1 MECKGG
7 KAAKTLKTTLR
18 QPCLQTQPSCPMPSK
33 TVQTPRV
40 CGAAGGD
47 TEGDGRCWQE
57 RGSRRGQRCSQ
68 LWDASACELVRQEG
82 RMGPPGGKGS
92 QSCWQEPG
100 WLNGDVPG
108 PTLDGSSLTSVTE
121 PVVPSKCPGSAPEL
135 PIPAAGPT
143 TDPSQEWKVV
153 KIQRVLIDPVVEPRK
168 VGLSR
173 SASLSEKELKE
184 AKARSRR
191 IVAQLTTAP
200 GPSSKGVLLFNRRK
214 QRVDRLAEAGHGE
227 GLALSPAP
235 RPRPAAMEE
244 GDGQGMQPEP
254 HQHGAAGEGLQVN
267 ASPCQE
273 PPAETQQLPLS
284 TYLKENMTSATSN
297 GVQEQAASG
306 MENRVAG
313 LGDVA
318 APMGP
323 NAAALALLQSPEER
337 KNSKVPSEAPGKAPD
352 VPVGTTTGAE
362 SPASQQNGVQSRQ
375 YYEVHLTLAKPKP
388 VKNRTARPFGT
399 QASPTSS
406 QPTEGPPAAEL
417 PPPPTY
423 AETLS
428 SPPPLTRV
436 RSPPAY
442 SALYPPREQK
452 MLPGPALIC
461 GASGPNPLPKT
472 GILEESAARRA
483 GKKSMFTFVEK
494 PKLGPNPDLLDLVQ
508 SADNSKKQKEQ
519 GEPGAEDE
527 PFALGAE
534 AANFVPNSTAKA
546 GQHLPP
552 ANDAPAWSSCL
563 KSPTIQPKPKP
574 QPSHNLS
581 EARGRGA
588 ELFARR
594 QSRMEKFII
603 EAPSQPELLRSP
615 SPTMSLPPSW
625 KYDANACLSP
635 MVSRHPPKSPSRPSK
650 TPPASLYG
658 GNLMENEVSRKELE
672 ISKHQPYQLQ
682 SSLFVL
688 SPSKGPSRSAAREV
702 PPPRPSLPDAYP
714 YPQQTSCPTSPLPPS
729 PVWHPPV
736 VPGAGQSTSS
746 PVSSTAAALPLT
758 HGNRVSPGAPT
769 EVLLASPCHLLP
781 PRAKGGFQAPRPSYS
796 TRNAGIE
803 PQDRRSSLPASPTW
817 TPQLARRPGSLDGWA
832 SPASVLELDEGPP
845 VSPPWSERSLS
856 PLRQDADPRASRQ
869 MQARLARNIINAA
882 RRKSSSPKAV
892 GLEGSRPFTPIPA
905 SPPSLPQS
913 PRLARPEG
921 SRALT
926 PQAASSVLGSP
937 SPTHKSP
944 LRSPR
949 ADGTRLCASPGMLRA
964 TWAEGR
970 QLLLPPPLSS
980 CPVPGL
986 SPSPKS
992 PLPSP
997 VAGKRSSA
1005 KRCTSRSPTD
1015 SDVSLDSED
1024 SGAKSPGIHS
1034 FNLCPRGW
1042 AGSLRVKAGGLPSG
1056 YPCTS

>member
-1 MECKGG
+1 ML
-7 KAAKTLKTTLR
+7 KATLQQR
-18 QPCLQTQPSCPMPSK
+18 CLQTQPRCPAPGRAL
-33 TVQTPRV
+33 QNPCV
-40 CGAAGGD
+40 CGTAQGD
-47 TEGDGRCWQE
+47 AEGDNGCWQE
-57 RGSRRGQRCSQ
+57 RGSRGGQRCHPQ
-68 LWDASACELVRQEG
+68 DAPASKTEEEG
-82 RMGPPGGKGS
+82 QRGLLGGKAS
-92 QSCWQEPG
+92 RSCRQEPG
-100 WLNGDVPG
+100 GLNRDALVA
-108 PTLDGSSLTSVTE
+108 TLDDSSLASAAE
-121 PVVPSKCPGSAPEL
+121 PAAPPKCPSSAPEL
-135 PIPAAGPT
+135 PPPAASPT
-143 TDPSQEWKVV
+143 SDPSQEWKVV
-153 KIQRVLIDPVVEPRK
+153 KIQRVLIDPAGEPRK
-168 VGLSR
+168 AGLSR

-191 IVAQLTTAP
+191 IAAQLTTAP

-214 QRVDRLAEAGHGE
+214 QRVDGLTGAGHGG
-227 GLALSPAP
+227 GLPLSPAP
-235 RPRPAAMEE
+235 QPRQAAMEE
-244 GDGQGMQPEP
+244 GEGQGTKPES
-254 HQHGAAGEGLQVN
+254 GTLGEELRAN
-267 ASPCQE
+267 ASPCRE
-273 PPAETQQLPLS
+273 PPAEAQQVPLS
-284 TYLKENMTSATSN
+284 VYLKENMASAATN
-297 GVQEQAASG
+297 GVQERAAGG
-306 MENRVAG
+306 MESGAGG
-313 LGDVA
+313 LGDA
-318 APMGP
+318 GAPAGP
-323 NAAALALLQSPEER
+323 STAALALPQSPEEG
-337 KNSKVPSEAPGKAPD
+337 KNGEVPGEVPSA
-352 VPVGTTTGAE
+352 PVGTATGTT
-362 SPASQQNGVQSRQ
+362 SLASQQQNGARGRQ

-399 QASPTSS
+399 QVSPTSS
-406 QPTEGPPAAEL
+406 QPTEGPQATEL

-428 SPPPLTRV
+428 SPPRLTRV

-452 MLPGPALIC
+452 MLPGPPLGC
-461 GASGPNPLPKT
+461 GVSGPNPLPKT

-508 SADNSKKQKEQ
+508 SADSRKKQKEQ

-534 AANFVPNSTAKA
+534 AANFVPNSTARG

-552 ANDAPAWSSCL
+552 ADDAPAWSSCL

-581 EARGRGA
+581 EARGKGA

-635 MVSRHPPKSPSRPSK
+635 MVSRRPSKSPSRPSK

-658 GNLMENEVSRKELE
+658 GNLVENEVSQKEIE

-682 SSLFVL
+682 SSLFIL
-688 SPSKGPSRSAAREV
+688 SPSKGPGRSMPREM

-729 PVWHPPV
+729 PVWHPTA
-736 VPGAGQSTSS
+736 VPSASQTTSS
-746 PVSSTAAALPLT
+746 PFPGATGALPLT
-758 HGNRVSPGAPT
+758 HGSRAGPGAPT
-769 EVLLASPCHLLP
+769 EALLASPCRLLP

-803 PQDRRSSLPASPTW
+803 PQERRPSLPASPTW
-817 TPQLARRPGSLDGWA
+817 TPRLVRRPGSLDGWA
-832 SPASVLELDEGPP
+832 SPASVPELDEGPP
-845 VSPPWSERSLS
+845 MSPPWSERSLS

-905 SPPSLPQS
+905 GPPSLPQS
-913 PRLARPEG
+913 PRPVRSEG
-921 SRALT
+921 SRAPA
-926 PQAASSVLGSP
+926 PQAASSVLGSLGSP

-949 ADGTRLCASPGMLRA
+949 ADGPQFCASPGMSRA
-964 TWAEGR
+964 AWAEGR
-970 QLLLPPPLSS
+970 RLLLPPGASS
-980 CPVPGL
+980 CPIPGL
-986 SPSPKS
+986 SPSPRS

-997 VAGKRSSA
+997 VVGGWSPA

-1042 AGSLRVKAGGLPSG
+1042 TGSLRLKPGGLPSG
-1056 YPCTS
+1056 APCTS

>member
-1 MECKGG
+1 MLKATLRQRCLQSQPRCPAPGQALQNPCVCGTAQGDAEGDTGCWQDTGSRGGQKCHPRDAPASKTEEEGQRGPLGG
-7 KAAKTLKTTLR
+7 KA
-18 QPCLQTQPSCPMPSK
+18 S
-33 TVQTPRV
+33 
-40 CGAAGGD
+40 G
-47 TEGDGRCWQE
+47 
-57 RGSRRGQRCSQ
+57 
-68 LWDASACELVRQEG
+68 
-82 RMGPPGGKGS
+82 
-92 QSCWQEPG
+92 SCWQEPG
-100 WLNGDVPG
+100 GLNRDALVA
-108 PTLDGSSLTSVTE
+108 TLDGSSLVSAAE
-121 PVVPSKCPGSAPEL
+121 PAAPPKCPGSAPEL
-135 PIPAAGPT
+135 PPAAASPVA
-143 TDPSQEWKVV
+143 DPSQEWKVV
-153 KIQRVLIDPVVEPRK
+153 KIQRVLIDPTGEPRK
-168 VGLSR
+168 AGLSR

-191 IVAQLTTAP
+191 IAAQLTTAP

-214 QRVDRLAEAGHGE
+214 QRVDGLAGAGHGG
-227 GLALSPAP
+227 GLPLSPQQ
-235 RPRPAAMEE
+235 AAMEE
-244 GDGQGMQPEP
+244 GEGQGTKPEP
-254 HQHGAAGEGLQVN
+254 GTPGEQLQAN
-267 ASPCQE
+267 ASPCRE
-273 PPAETQQLPLS
+273 PPAEAQQIPLS
-284 TYLKENMTSATSN
+284 VYLKENMASAATN
-297 GVQEQAASG
+297 GVQERAAGG
-306 MENRVAG
+306 MESRAGG
-313 LGDVA
+313 LGDA
-318 APMGP
+318 GAPAGP
-323 NAAALALLQSPEER
+323 STAALSLPQSPEEG
-337 KNSKVPSEAPGKAPD
+337 KNGEVPGEVPSA
-352 VPVGTTTGAE
+352 PVGTATGTT
-362 SPASQQNGVQSRQ
+362 SLASQQQNGARGRQ

-452 MLPGPALIC
+452 MLPGPPLGC
-461 GASGPNPLPKT
+461 GVSGPNPLPKT

-508 SADNSKKQKEQ
+508 SVDSRKKQKEQ
-519 GEPGAEDE
+519 GDPGAEDE

-534 AANFVPNSTAKA
+534 AANFIPNSMARG

-552 ANDAPAWSSCL
+552 ADDAPAWSSCL

-581 EARGRGA
+581 EARGKGA

-635 MVSRHPPKSPSRPSK
+635 MVSRHPSKSPSRPFK

-658 GNLMENEVSRKELE
+658 GNLVENEVSQKEVE

-682 SSLFVL
+682 SSLFIL
-688 SPSKGPSRSAAREV
+688 SPSKEPARSMPREM

-714 YPQQTSCPTSPLPPS
+714 YPHQTSCPTSPLPPS
-729 PVWHPPV
+729 PVWHPTA
-736 VPGAGQSTSS
+736 VPGAGQTTSS
-746 PVSSTAAALPLT
+746 PFPGAAGALPLT
-758 HGNRVSPGAPT
+758 HGSRAGPGAPT
-769 EVLLASPCHLLP
+769 EALLASPCRLLP

-803 PQDRRSSLPASPTW
+803 PQERRPSLPASPTW
-817 TPQLARRPGSLDGWA
+817 TPRLVRRPGSLDGWA
-832 SPASVLELDEGPP
+832 SPASVPELDEGPP
-845 VSPPWSERSLS
+845 MSPPWSERSLS

-905 SPPSLPQS
+905 GPSSLPQS
-913 PRLARPEG
+913 PRPARPEG
-921 SRALT
+921 SRTPA
-926 PQAASSVLGSP
+926 PQAAGSVLGNLGSP
-937 SPTHKSP
+937 SPTPKSP

-949 ADGTRLCASPGMLRA
+949 ADGPQFCASPGMSRVA
-964 TWAEGR
+964 WAEGR
-970 QLLLPPPLSS
+970 RLLLPPGASS
-980 CPVPGL
+980 CPISGL
-986 SPSPKS
+986 SPSPRS

-997 VAGKRSSA
+997 VVGGRSPA

-1042 AGSLRVKAGGLPSG
+1042 TGSLRLKPGGLPSG
-1056 YPCTS
+1056 APCTS

>member
-1 MECKGG
+1 MPP
-7 KAAKTLKTTLR
+7 R
-18 QPCLQTQPSCPMPSK
+18 QSH
-33 TVQTPRV
+33 RRD
-40 CGAAGGD
+40 GGD
-47 TEGDGRCWQE
+47 RWE
-57 RGSRRGQRCSQ
+57 
-68 LWDASACELVRQEG
+68 
-82 RMGPPGGKGS
+82 
-92 QSCWQEPG
+92 
-100 WLNGDVPG
+100 
-108 PTLDGSSLTSVTE
+108 GSSLALVAE
-121 PVVPSKCPGSAPEL
+121 PTTPRKCPDSAPEL
-135 PIPAAGPT
+135 APAAASPT
-143 TDPSQEWKVV
+143 ADPSQEWKVV
-153 KIQRVLIDPVVEPRK
+153 KIQRVLINPTSEPRK
-168 VGLSR
+168 AGLSR

-184 AKARSRR
+184 AKAQSRR
-191 IVAQLTTAP
+191 IAAQLTTAP

-214 QRVDRLAEAGHGE
+214 QRVDGLAGAGHGG
-227 GLALSPAP
+227 GLPLSPAP
-235 RPRPAAMEE
+235 RPRQAAMEE
-244 GDGQGMQPEP
+244 GEGQGMKVQPRTPGKE
-254 HQHGAAGEGLQVN
+254 LQAN
-267 ASPCQE
+267 ASPCRE
-273 PPAETQQLPLS
+273 PPAADQQVPLS
-284 TYLKENMTSATSN
+284 IYLKENMASAATTN
-297 GVQEQAASG
+297 GVQEQAAGG
-306 MENRVAG
+306 MESGAGG
-313 LGDVA
+313 LGDVG
-318 APMGP
+318 APVGP
-323 NAAALALLQSPEER
+323 SAAALPQPQSPEEG
-337 KNSKVPSEAPGKAPD
+337 KNGEVPGEVPSAPA
-352 VPVGTTTGAE
+352 GTATGTA
-362 SPASQQNGVQSRQ
+362 SPASQEQNGARGRQ

-406 QPTEGPPAAEL
+406 QPTEGPPATEL

-452 MLPGPALIC
+452 MLPGPPL
-461 GASGPNPLPKT
+461 GYGGSGPNPLPKT

-483 GKKSMFTFVEK
+483 NKKSMFTFVEK

-508 SADNSKKQKEQ
+508 SADSRKKQKEQ
-519 GEPGAEDE
+519 GEPCPEDE

-534 AANFVPNSTAKA
+534 AANFVPNSTARG

-552 ANDAPAWSSCL
+552 ADDAPAWSSCL

-574 QPSHNLS
+574 QPSHNLT
-581 EARGRGA
+581 EARGKGA

-603 EAPSQPELLRSP
+603 EAPSQPDLLRSP

-625 KYDANACLSP
+625 KYDTNACLSP
-635 MVSRHPPKSPSRPSK
+635 MVSRHPSKSPSRPSK

-658 GNLMENEVSRKELE
+658 GNPIENEVSQKELE

-682 SSLFVL
+682 SSLFIL
-688 SPSKGPSRSAAREV
+688 SPSKGPARSMPREM

-729 PVWHPPV
+729 PVWHPTA
-736 VPGAGQSTSS
+736 VPGTGQTTSS
-746 PVSSTAAALPLT
+746 PFPGASGALPLT
-758 HGNRVSPGAPT
+758 HGSRASPGAPT

-803 PQDRRSSLPASPTW
+803 PQERRLSLPASPR
-817 TPQLARRPGSLDGWA
+817 LLRRHPGSLDGWA
-832 SPASVLELDEGPP
+832 SPASVPELDEGPP
-845 VSPPWSERSLS
+845 MSPPWSERSLS

-892 GLEGSRPFTPIPA
+892 GMEGSRPFTPIPT

-913 PRLARPEG
+913 PRAARSEG
-921 SRALT
+921 SRALA
-926 PQAASSVLGSP
+926 PQVAQLGSLGSP

-949 ADGTRLCASPGMLRA
+949 ADGPQFCASPGMSRA
-964 TWAEGR
+964 AWAEGR
-970 QLLLPPPLSS
+970 QLMLPPGASP
-980 CPVPGL
+980 CPISGL
-986 SPSPKS
+986 SPGPRS
-992 PLPSP
+992 PLASP
-997 VAGKRSSA
+997 VVGGRSPA

-1042 AGSLRVKAGGLPSG
+1042 TGSLRLKPGGLPSG
-1056 YPCTS
+1056 APCTS

>member
-1 MECKGG
+1 ML
-7 KAAKTLKTTLR
+7 KARLR
-18 QPCLQTQPSCPMPSK
+18 QPCLQIQPGCP
-33 TVQTPRV
+33 TPGKAAQNPCV
-40 CGAAGGD
+40 CGTAKGD
-47 TEGDGRCWQE
+47 TEGDASCWQE
-57 RGSRRGQRCSQ
+57 RGSRGGQRCRQ
-68 LWDASACELVRQEG
+68 LRDAPASEAVEQEG
-82 RMGPPGGKGS
+82 WTGPPGGKVSGS
-92 QSCWQEPG
+92 CRREPRG
-100 WLNGDVPG
+100 LNGDTPG
-108 PTLDGSSLTSVTE
+108 PSVDNGSLALATE
-121 PVVPSKCPGSAPEL
+121 PAAPTKCPGSAPEL
-135 PIPAAGPT
+135 RHAAASPT
-143 TDPSQEWKVV
+143 ADPSQEWKVV
-153 KIQRVLIDPVVEPRK
+153 KIQRVLINPAGEPRK
-168 VGLSR
+168 AGLSR

-191 IVAQLTTAP
+191 IAAQLTTAP
-200 GPSSKGVLLFNRRK
+200 SPSSKGVLLFNRRK
-214 QRVDRLAEAGHGE
+214 QRVDGLAGAGHGG
-227 GLALSPAP
+227 GLPLTPAP
-235 RPRPAAMEE
+235 RPRQAAMEE
-244 GDGQGMQPEP
+244 GEGQGTKPEP
-254 HQHGAAGEGLQVN
+254 DQPGTLGEGLQAN
-267 ASPCQE
+267 TSPCRE
-273 PPAETQQLPLS
+273 TPAEAQQVPLS
-284 TYLKENMTSATSN
+284 IYLKENMASAATN
-297 GVQEQAASG
+297 GVQEGMASR
-306 MENRVAG
+306 MESRAGGLGVAG
-313 LGDVA
+313 
-318 APMGP
+318 APAGLSTT
-323 NAAALALLQSPEER
+323 AALALPQSPKEG
-337 KNSKVPSEAPGKAPD
+337 KNGEVPGEVPSKVPSA
-352 VPVGTTTGAE
+352 PVGTATGTA
-362 SPASQQNGVQSRQ
+362 SPASQRQNGVQGRQ

-399 QASPTSS
+399 QSSPASG
-406 QPTEGPPAAEL
+406 QPADGPPATEL

-452 MLPGPALIC
+452 MLPGPPLSC

-472 GILEESAARRA
+472 GILEESAARRG

-508 SADNSKKQKEQ
+508 SADSRKKQKEQ

-534 AANFVPNSTAKA
+534 ASNFVPNSMARG
-546 GQHLPP
+546 GQHLLP
-552 ANDAPAWSSCL
+552 ADDAPAWSSCL
-563 KSPTIQPKPKP
+563 KSPTIKPKPKP
-574 QPSHNLS
+574 QPTHNLS
-581 EARGRGA
+581 EARGKGA

-625 KYDANACLSP
+625 RYDANACLSP
-635 MVSRHPPKSPSRPSK
+635 MVSRHPSKSPSRPSK

-658 GNLMENEVSRKELE
+658 GNLMENEVSQKELE

-682 SSLFVL
+682 SSLFIL
-688 SPSKGPSRSAAREV
+688 SPSKGPARSMPREM

-714 YPQQTSCPTSPLPPS
+714 YSQQTSCPTSPLPPS
-729 PVWHPPV
+729 PVWHPPA
-736 VPGAGQSTSS
+736 VPGAGQTTSS
-746 PVSSTAAALPLT
+746 PLPGATGALPLT
-758 HGNRVSPGAPT
+758 HDSRAGPGAPN
-769 EVLLASPCHLLP
+769 EVLLASPCRLLP

-803 PQDRRSSLPASPTW
+803 PQERRPSLPASPTW
-817 TPQLARRPGSLDGWA
+817 TPRPVRRPGSLDGWA
-832 SPASVLELDEGPP
+832 SPASVPELDEGPP
-845 VSPPWSERSLS
+845 TSPPWSERSLS

-892 GLEGSRPFTPIPA
+892 GPEGSRPFTPIPA
-905 SPPSLPQS
+905 GPPSLPQS
-913 PRLARPEG
+913 PRPES
-921 SRALT
+921 SRAPAL
-926 PQAASSVLGSP
+926 QAAGSVPGSLGSP

-949 ADGTRLCASPGMLRA
+949 ADGPQFCASPGMPRA
-964 TWAEGR
+964 SWAEGR
-970 QLLLPPPLSS
+970 RLLLSPSVSS
-980 CPVPGL
+980 CPIPGL

-997 VAGKRSSA
+997 VVGGRSSA

-1042 AGSLRVKAGGLPSG
+1042 TSSLRLKQGGLPSG
-1056 YPCTS
+1056 APCTS

>member
-1 MECKGG
+1 ML
-7 KAAKTLKTTLR
+7 KATHR
-18 QPCLQTQPSCPMPSK
+18 QPCLQTQPGCP
-33 TVQTPRV
+33 TAGEAVQNLCV
-40 CGAAGGD
+40 CRMAEGD
-47 TEGDGRCWQE
+47 TEGDTGCWQE
-57 RGSRRGQRCSQ
+57 RGSRGEQRCHQ
-68 LWDASACELVRQEG
+68 LRDAPASKPVEQEG
-82 RMGPPGGKGS
+82 WMGPLGGKAS
-92 QSCWQEPG
+92 RSCQQEPG
-100 WLNGDVPG
+100 VLNRDASG
-108 PTLDGSSLTSVTE
+108 PTLDGGSLASVAE
-121 PVVPSKCPGSAPEL
+121 PSALPKCPGSAPDL
-135 PIPAAGPT
+135 PPAAASPVA
-143 TDPSQEWKVV
+143 DPSQEWKVV
-153 KIQRVLIDPVVEPRK
+153 KIQRVLINPTSEPRK
-168 VGLSR
+168 TGLSR

-191 IVAQLTTAP
+191 IAVQLTTAP

-214 QRVDRLAEAGHGE
+214 QRVDGLAGAGHGG
-227 GLALSPAP
+227 GLPLSPAP
-235 RPRPAAMEE
+235 RPQQAAMEE
-244 GDGQGMQPEP
+244 GEGQGTKPESSQPSTP
-254 HQHGAAGEGLQVN
+254 GELQVN
-267 ASPCQE
+267 ASPFQE
-273 PPAETQQLPLS
+273 PPAEVQQVPLS
-284 TYLKENMTSATSN
+284 IYLKENMASAATN
-297 GVQEQAASG
+297 GVQERAAGG
-306 MENRVAG
+306 MESGAG
-313 LGDVA
+313 GLRDAG
-318 APMGP
+318 APVGP
-323 NAAALALLQSPEER
+323 SMMALALPQNPEEG
-337 KNSKVPSEAPGKAPD
+337 KNSEVPGDMPSAPA
-352 VPVGTTTGAE
+352 GTAMGVA
-362 SPASQQNGVQSRQ
+362 SPASREQNGARGRQ
-375 YYEVHLTLAKPKP
+375 YFEVHLTLAKPKP

-399 QASPTSS
+399 QASPTSG
-406 QPTEGPPAAEL
+406 QPVEGPPAAEL

-452 MLPGPALIC
+452 MLPRPTLGC
-461 GASGPNPLPKT
+461 GVSGPNPLPKT

-508 SADNSKKQKEQ
+508 SVDSRKKQKEQ

-534 AANFVPNSTAKA
+534 AANFVPNSAA
-546 GQHLPP
+546 RGGQHLPP
-552 ANDAPAWSSCL
+552 ADDAPAWSSCL
-563 KSPTIQPKPKP
+563 KSPTIQPKPKL

-581 EARGRGA
+581 EARGKGA

-635 MVSRHPPKSPSRPSK
+635 MVSRHPSKSPSRPSN

-658 GNLMENEVSRKELE
+658 GKLMENEVSQKELE

-682 SSLFVL
+682 SSLFIL
-688 SPSKGPSRSAAREV
+688 SPSKGPARSMPQEM

-729 PVWHPPV
+729 PVWHPPT
-736 VPGAGQSTSS
+736 VPGTGQTSS
-746 PVSSTAAALPLT
+746 SPFPGTAGALPLT
-758 HGNRVSPGAPT
+758 HGSCAGPGAPT
-769 EVLLASPCHLLP
+769 EVLLASPSRLLP
-781 PRAKGGFQAPRPSYS
+781 PRVKGGFQAPRPSYS

-803 PQDRRSSLPASPTW
+803 PQERRLSLPASPTW
-817 TPQLARRPGSLDGWA
+817 MPRLARCSGSLDGWA
-832 SPASVLELDEGPP
+832 SPASVPELDEGPP
-845 VSPPWSERSLS
+845 TSPPWSERSLS

-892 GLEGSRPFTPIPA
+892 GPEGSRPFNPIPTG
-905 SPPSLPQS
+905 PTSLPQS
-913 PRLARPEG
+913 PRPAWLESARAP
-921 SRALT
+921 AQ
-926 PQAASSVLGSP
+926 QAASSMPGSLGSP
-937 SPTHKSP
+937 SPIHKSP
-944 LRSPR
+944 LQSPQ
-949 ADGTRLCASPGMLRA
+949 ADGPQFCASPRMPQA
-964 TWAEGR
+964 IWAEGR
-970 QLLLPPPLSS
+970 RLLLPPGVSS
-980 CPVPGL
+980 CLVPGL
-986 SPSPKS
+986 TPSPKS

-997 VAGKRSSA
+997 VVGGRSSA

-1042 AGSLRVKAGGLPSG
+1042 TGSLRLKPGGLPSG
-1056 YPCTS
+1056 APCTS